1 MDDGSENSRKE
12 IVEKEFERPS
22 LDAESLIALAV
33 KNIDPKN
40 ETGATFS
47 EIISFIT
54 IVFPYFNQ
62 NSGECRAMVL
72 KVYNCTSEDMAK
84 GRFRLKPALLD
95 KLLHK
100 VEKALASNTKAIED
114 ALIFPEL
121 ITRLNAN
128 IRDYDKEK
136 HPGYSDFML
145 ALFAM
150 VALKV
155 PATTEQIAIFLTMLF
170 PYVYKEIGSWK
181 KKFSHQVHK
190 EKEFVEVEED
200 GVKKYKVNEIMWM
213 RSSKILEDFTRMP
226 HNLEMLKQSVF
237 DKRFLPV
244 LFPSFN
250 WH

>member
-1 MDDGSENSRKE
+1 M
-12 IVEKEFERPS
+12 
-22 LDAESLIALAV
+22 AV

-40 ETGATFS
+40 ETGATFD

-54 IVFPYFNQ
+54 IIFPYFNK
-62 NSGECRAMVL
+62 NPWECKSMVL
-72 KVYNCTSEDMAK
+72 KVYNCTSEDMTK

-95 KLLHK
+95 KLLDR
-100 VEKALASNTKAIED
+100 VQKALASNTKAIED

-121 ITRLNAN
+121 IGRLNAK
-128 IRDYDKEK
+128 ISDFDKEK

-150 VALKV
+150 IALKV
-155 PATTEQIAIFLTMLF
+155 PATTNQIAIFLTMLF

-181 KKFSHQVHK
+181 KKFSGQIHK

-200 GVKKYKVNEIMWM
+200 GVKKYEVNEIIWM

-226 HNLEMLKQSVF
+226 HNMEVLKQSVF
-237 DKRFLPV
+237 DERFLSV
-244 LFPSFN
+244 LFPSFSWN
-250 WH
+250 